1 MTIPSTTSRVCVCG
15 CGQALPAGRRLYASN
30 RCSDTERKRRYRA
43 RKAASSTDAPHAAA
57 ATLAALALAAA
68 HQQRAAAAVQI
79 EREMSA
85 AVDTAVGL
93 RARVVTLEAELSA
106 TRADARALALIVRR
120 VFQMRDWRGYERSL
134 QVIVDRQLIDRAPLT
149 DRGE

>member
-1 MTIPSTTSRVCVCG
+1 
-15 CGQALPAGRRLYASN
+15 
-30 RCSDTERKRRYRA
+30 
-43 RKAASSTDAPHAAA
+43 
-57 ATLAALALAAA
+57 
-68 HQQRAAAAVQI
+68 
-79 EREMSA
+79 MSA
-85 AVDTAVGL
+85 AVDTAVSL